1 MVRSYLI
8 ENRICYKSDG
18 GSSSGGGD
26 DGASATPAQTDAR
39 GRPLVRGTTNVID
52 ASRQILPPEDDGP
65 SQTFTVT
72 AGQDNVARSNPNEM
86 RAREQAVQDDYI
98 SQFRP
103 DLDVGSSQA
112 RDAFANLVSNPSP
125 GISAQVAEVQ
135 RAERA
140 AAERQARRG
149 GLAGSGQG
157 TTLGSSDDLSAFG
170 PGDGSGRNIP
180 NASTA
185 ASRQAALRNLL
196 IQGTGNENIDGRN
209 VLTDLE
215 IRSQSPFGG
224 SRAGNIAEMAFSMDP
239 NVVPV
244 INAQTNMIVGYQ
256 NNGRYTGRPGFDP
269 VQSGF
274 YGGQGIY
281 GNRGRFDD
289 ETGAFFI
296 DPPDPSDDSPDPQY
310 DEQERERL
318 RRLAAEQEQIVDPG
332 TTTPEQI
339 DDLAVNYLQSPYFN
353 YSGPG
358 NLFQPYGYAANTLV
372 DLLQTRN
379 MTMPDEASPNLNLFG
394 NPRDFT

>member
-8 ENRICYKSDG
+8 ENRICRQGDG
-18 GSSSGGGD
+18 AGVGGD
-26 DGASATPAQTDAR
+26 DVD
-39 GRPLVRGTTNVID
+39 
-52 ASRQILPPEDDGP
+52 
-65 SQTFTVT
+65 
-72 AGQDNVARSNPNEM
+72 RSDPRAM
-86 RAREQAVQDDYI
+86 AAREKTARENLGYVGDEGRD
-98 SQFRP
+98 QFAALAAS
-103 DLDVGSSQA
+103 DTFS
-112 RDAFANLVSNPSP
+112 
-125 GISAQVAEVQ
+125 GIRE
-135 RAERA
+135 AERA
-140 AAERQARRG
+140 AAERQAKMQAFTRNQER
-149 GLAGSGQG
+149 AAANAA
-157 TTLGSSDDLSAFG
+157 SSSRDTQYDDSDLSAFG
-170 PGDGSGRNIP
+170 GAGRNIP

-185 ASRQAALRNLL
+185 TSRQAALSNLL

-244 INAQTNMIVGYQ
+244 VNAKTNMIVGYQ
-256 NNGRYTGRPGFDP
+256 NDGRYTGRPGFDP

-296 DPPDPSDDSPDPQY
+296 DPLDPSSDSPDPQY

-318 RRLAAEQEQIVDPG
+318 RRLAAEQEQIADPG

-394 NPRDFT
+394 NPTDFT

>member
-18 GSSSGGGD
+18 VGVGGD
-26 DGASATPAQTDAR
+26 DVD
-39 GRPLVRGTTNVID
+39 
-52 ASRQILPPEDDGP
+52 
-65 SQTFTVT
+65 
-72 AGQDNVARSNPNEM
+72 RSDPRAM
-86 RAREQAVQDDYI
+86 AAREKTARETLGYGGDEGRDKFAALAA
-98 SQFRP
+98 SDTF
-103 DLDVGSSQA
+103 SSI
-112 RDAFANLVSNPSP
+112 RK
-125 GISAQVAEVQ
+125 
-135 RAERA
+135 AERA

-149 GLAGSGQG
+149 MTTTNAASSSGVSG
-157 TTLGSSDDLSAFG
+157 YVEPDDDLSAFG
-170 PGDGSGRNIP
+170 GAGGNIP

-185 ASRQAALRNLL
+185 ASRQAALSNLL
-196 IQGTGNENIDGRN
+196 IQGTGNENIDGTN
-209 VLTDLE
+209 VLRNLE
-215 IRSQSPFGG
+215 IRAESPFGG
-224 SRAGNIAEMAFSMDP
+224 ARAGNIAEMAFSMDP

-244 INAQTNMIVGYQ
+244 VNAKTNMIVGYQ
-256 NNGRYTGRPGFDP
+256 DDGRYTGRSGFNP

-296 DPPDPSDDSPDPQY
+296 DPLDPSSDSPD
-310 DEQERERL
+310 EQSDIVEMERL
-318 RRLAAEQEQIVDPG
+318 RRLQAEQEQIADPG

-358 NLFQPYGYAANTLV
+358 NLFQPYGYAGNTLV

-394 NPRDFT
+394 NPTDFR